1 MSGTTPYKKLY
12 YTNLDTIRCFAAFFV
27 VVYHWFP
34 GKMTDSPL
42 AKIGVDVFFV
52 LSGFLISEILFKARD
67 EAGDN
72 PLLKGRAIGVFYMK
86 RALRIFPI
94 YYLLVSF
101 FFWMNQPP
109 LGGNW
114 TYVFTYTTNFLI
126 YWKQAWIYPLSHLW
140 SLGVEE
146 QFYIVWPFFIFFLP
160 NKRLLQLIV
169 FVLAVSV
176 LFILIDEPRN
186 PFFFVLPFSCM
197 TTLGAGALLAYIKL
211 RRGEAFRK
219 FARYTLPVTVAAAA
233 SLVFW
238 KRFNFITLHL
248 VVAVMA
254 FSLIWYAITS
264 RSRVFN
270 TVFSNPVTSYLGKI
284 SYGIYLYHHP
294 IPWLV
299 RSLNGTET
307 AVVRHLPV
315 FLPAFRNGYAI
326 LAENLAVLLI
336 VASLSWFLIEKPLNS
351 LKARLGKRDQAGL
364 SLAATPPGSIR

>member
-1 MSGTTPYKKLY
+1 
-12 YTNLDTIRCFAAFFV
+12 
-27 VVYHWFP
+27 
-34 GKMTDSPL
+34 MTDSPL

-52 LSGFLISEILFKARD
+52 LSGFLITEILLKARD
-67 EAGDN
+67 GSGEN
-72 PLLKGRAIGVFYMK
+72 PLLKGRAIGVFYLK

-101 FFWMNQPP
+101 FFWLNQPP
-109 LGGNW
+109 LGKDW

-126 YWKQAWIYPLSHLW
+126 YGKQAWIYPLSHLW

-160 NKRLLQLIV
+160 KKWQLHLIV
-169 FVLAVSV
+169 FVLASSL
-176 LFILIDEPRN
+176 LFILIDERRN

-197 TTLGAGALLAYIKL
+197 TTLGSGALLAYIKL
-211 RRGEAFRK
+211 RYEETFRK
-219 FARYTLPVTVAAAA
+219 FARYTLPVAVVTAA

-238 KRFNFITLHL
+238 KRFNFITLHV

-270 TVFSNPVTSYLGKI
+270 TAFSNPVTSYLGKI

-326 LAENLAVLLI
+326 LAENLAVLLV
-336 VASLSWFLIEKPLNS
+336 VASLSWFLLEKPLNS
-351 LKARLGKRDQAGL
+351 LKARLENRDQAGL
-364 SLAATPPGSIR
+364 SLAATPPGGIR